1 MDLRYD
7 ATLDCAYILLE
18 PARIVSTRRL
28 PGSLRMIDYDGLGR
42 PVGVILRQLS
52 LGVDLNDLPFAEE
65 IAALLETIGVAVSRE
80 AQPVPAAIPQ
90 WYRSERRDGAQRP
103 YEAAAVL
110 RRHKAA

>member
-18 PARIVSTRRL
+18 QARIVSTRRL

-42 PVGVILRQLS
+42 PVGIILRQLS
-52 LGVDLNDLPFAEE
+52 AGVDLNDLPFAEE
-65 IAALLETIGVAVSRE
+65 IAALLESIGIAVSRE
-80 AQPVPAAIPQ
+80 AQPILAPVPQ

-103 YEAAAVL
+103 FEAAAAL
-110 RRHKAA
+110 RRHNAA